1 MVTKVQK
8 VRLGVF
14 LFISISLLFIF
25 LIIIAGTRLLE
36 RLDTYYIAYKD
47 VSVSGLQ
54 VGAQVKYHGLRVGR
68 VETIRIDHEDVNRVI
83 VEIKVDKNTP
93 IKADTEASLILVG
106 ITGLKQVELFGGT
119 REAPLLK
126 PDGFIRAGTTFF
138 DDISLSVEEI
148 TTKLDRVLG
157 NIDSL
162 TSTANQIKFS
172 NMLTNLELI
181 SQTTL
186 TAVEKLETTINS
198 SDMESIVANTAKF
211 TEDLANLELDQ
222 VIRELNEAI
231 AQANQTFTHIDLMVI
246 RSRRDI
252 LLTFETLKE
261 AADNFEEFTRQLSED
276 PSLILRRRSGS

>member
-1 MVTKVQK
+1 MVTKAQK

-14 LFISISLLFIF
+14 LFFSIGLLLVF
-25 LIIIAGTRLLE
+25 LIIIGGSRLLE
-36 RLDTYYIAYKD
+36 RLDVYYIAYED

-54 VGAQVKYHGLRVGR
+54 IGAQVKYHGIGVGR
-68 VETIRIDHEDVNRVI
+68 VENIRIDPYDVNRVI
-83 VEIKVDKNTP
+83 VEIRVEKGTP
-93 IKADTEASLILVG
+93 IKEDTEASLILVG

-119 REAPLLK
+119 REAELLE
-126 PDGFIRAGTTFF
+126 PGEFIRPGTTFF

-162 TSTANQIKFS
+162 TSRSNQIKFS

-181 SQTTL
+181 SESTL
-186 TAVEKLETTINS
+186 DAVNKLDKTINS
-198 SDMESIVANTAKF
+198 PELEKILANAAQF
-211 TEDLANLELDQ
+211 SEDLAQ
-222 VIRELNEAI
+222 VNISATMSELNEAI
-231 AQANQTFTHIDLMVI
+231 AQANQTFMHVDLMII

-276 PSLILRRRSGS
+276 PSLILRRRQ

>member
-14 LFISISLLFIF
+14 LFFGIGLLLVF
-25 LIIIAGTRLLE
+25 LIIIAGSRLME
-36 RLDTYYIAYKD
+36 RLDTYFIAYED

-54 VGAQVKYHGLRVGR
+54 IGAQVKYHGIRVGR
-68 VETIRIDHEDVNRVI
+68 VETIRIDPEDVNRVI
-83 VEIKVDKNTP
+83 VEIKVERGTP
-93 IKADTEASLILVG
+93 IKEDTEASLILVG

-119 REAPLLK
+119 REAALLE
-126 PDGFIRAGTTFF
+126 PGEFIRSGTTFF

-162 TSTANQIKFS
+162 TGYDNQTKFS

-186 TAVEKLETTINS
+186 QAVDKLDKTINS
-198 SDMESIVANTAKF
+198 PEVEKILVNVAKF
-211 TEDLANLELDQ
+211 SDDLAETDIPATMKELH
-222 VIRELNEAI
+222 ETI
-231 AQANQTFTHIDLMVI
+231 AQVNQTFMHVDLMVI

-252 LLTFETLKE
+252 LRTFETMKE
-261 AADNFEEFTRQLSED
+261 AADNFEEFTRLLSEE
-276 PSLILRRRSGS
+276 PSLMLRTRRQ